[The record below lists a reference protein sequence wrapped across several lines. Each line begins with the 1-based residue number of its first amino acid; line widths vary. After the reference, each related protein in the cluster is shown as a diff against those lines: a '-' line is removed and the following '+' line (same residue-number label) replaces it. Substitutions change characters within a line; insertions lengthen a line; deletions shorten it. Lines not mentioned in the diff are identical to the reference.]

1 MFNEY
6 VTFGESLLISLF
18 CIVVVFIALLVI
30 SYIVDLTKVMVVKKK
45 SKATELDASSI
56 GIIGSSDGPTVVVSS
71 DENTEDETELVAVI
85 TAAIAMMT
93 GTDTSGFVVK
103 NIRKISESD
112 TAWSRL
118 GRIELMR

>member
-18 CIVVVFIALLVI
+18 CMVVVFIALLVI

-56 GIIGSSDGPTVVVSS
+56 GVIGSPEGPIES